1 MPRGPRLDLPGALH
15 HVMVR
20 GLNRQVI
27 FQNDRD
33 REDFLARLKA
43 VCATTGLQVLAWAL
57 LPNHAHL
64 LLRTGTRP
72 LARAMRSLLTGYAG
86 AFNRRH
92 RRVGHLFQNR
102 YKSILVEEEPYLLE
116 LVRYIHLNPL
126 RVGLVE
132 SVAALDRYPWSGH
145 SVIMGRVGR
154 PWQAVDHVLGQY
166 GNRVG
171 EARRRYRAF
180 LANGIAQG
188 RRPELQGGGLIR
200 SVGGWQAAL
209 SLRRG
214 REGWLSDERILGSSE
229 FVEQIQHDMTAQE
242 PSLPRSQALAAL
254 QTLIR
259 RAAATWGITRAELI
273 SGGRRRPV
281 AHARAAVS
289 HLAVLQLG
297 LPISLVARHLSV
309 AHTTVRLGVVQ
320 GATFLARQGLTP
332 AALLP
337 KGGKYPS

>member
-20 GLNRQVI
+20 GLNRQLI
-27 FQNDRD
+27 FQDNRD
-33 REDFLARLKA
+33 REDFLARLET
-43 VCATTGLQVLAWAL
+43 VCAATGLQVFAWAL

-64 LLRTGTRP
+64 LVCTGARP

-86 AFNRRH
+86 SFNRRH

-102 YKSILVEEEPYLLE
+102 YKSVLVEEEPYLLE

-132 SVAALDRYPWSGH
+132 NLTALDCYPWSGH
-145 SVIMGRVGR
+145 SALMGRLGR
-154 PWQAVDHVLGQY
+154 PWQAVAHVLGQY
-166 GNRVG
+166 GDRVG

-180 LANGIAQG
+180 VATGTAQG
-188 RRPELQGGGLIR
+188 RRPEFQGGGLVR

-214 REGWLSDERILGSSE
+214 REAWAADERILGSSE
-229 FVEQIQHDMTAQE
+229 FVERIQHDVSAQE
-242 PSLPRSQALAAL
+242 PALPRSRALVAL
-254 QTLIR
+254 TTLIR
-259 RAAATWGITRAELI
+259 KAAATWGIASAELL

-297 LPISLVARHLSV
+297 LPIALVARHLSV
-309 AHTTVRLGVVQ
+309 AHTTVRLGVLQ
-320 GATFLARQGLTP
+320 GATLLDRQGLAP
-332 AALLP
+332 EALLP
-337 KGGKYPS
+337 SGRKYPS

>member
-1 MPRGPRLDLPGALH
+1 
-15 HVMVR
+15 MVR

-27 FQNDRD
+27 FQDARD
-33 REDFLARLKA
+33 REDFLARLKT
-43 VCATTGLQVLAWAL
+43 VCATTGLHVLAWAL

-92 RRVGHLFQNR
+92 RRIGHLFQNR

-132 SVAALDRYPWSGH
+132 TLAALDRYPWTGH
-145 SVIMGRVGR
+145 SVLMGWVGR
-154 PWQAVDHVLGQY
+154 PWQTVANVLGQY
-166 GNRVG
+166 GDRVG

-180 LANGIAQG
+180 VANGIVQG

-200 SVGGWQAAL
+200 SVGGWQAVL

-214 REGWLSDERILGSSE
+214 REAWVADERLLGSSG
-229 FVEQIQHDMTAQE
+229 FVERIQHDVTAQE
-242 PSLPRSQALAAL
+242 ASLPRSRALAAL
-254 QTLIR
+254 PTLIR
-259 RAAATWGITRAELI
+259 RAAATWEITPAELI

-281 AHARAAVS
+281 AHARAVVS
-289 HLAVLQLG
+289 HLAVLRLG
-297 LPISLVARHLSV
+297 VPIALVARHLSV

-320 GATFLARQGLTP
+320 GATLLARQGLTP
-332 AALLP
+332 EALLP
-337 KGGKYPS
+337 MSGKYPS

>member
-1 MPRGPRLDLPGALH
+1 
-15 HVMVR
+15 MVR

-27 FQNDRD
+27 FQSDRD
-33 REDFLARLKA
+33 REDFLTRLKA

-92 RRVGHLFQNR
+92 RRTGHLFQNR

-132 SVAALDRYPWSGH
+132 TLAALDRYPWSGH
-145 SVIMGRVGR
+145 SVLMGRVRR
-154 PWQAVDHVLGQY
+154 PWQAVANVLGQY
-166 GNRVG
+166 GARVG
-171 EARRRYRAF
+171 EARTRYRAF
-180 LANGIAQG
+180 VANGIAQG
-188 RRPELQGGGLIR
+188 HRSELQGGGLIR

-214 REGWLSDERILGSSE
+214 REAWAADERILGSSE
-229 FVEQIQHDMTAQE
+229 FVEQIQLDVTAQE
-242 PSLPRSQALAAL
+242 PSLPRSRALAAL
-254 QTLIR
+254 PTLIR
-259 RAAATWGITRAELI
+259 RAAATWGITSAELV
-273 SGGRRRPV
+273 SGSRRRSV

-289 HLAVLQLG
+289 NLAVLRLG
-297 LPISLVARHLSV
+297 LPIALVARHLSI
-309 AHTTVRLGVVQ
+309 AHTTVRLGVLQ
-320 GATFLARQGLTP
+320 GATILARKGLTP
-332 AALLP
+332 EDLLHS
-337 KGGKYPS
+337 GRKYPS